1 MNDSLVNT
9 SGMLDTTKQPIK
21 DYSTLELNP
30 AANKNITV
38 AGPLA
43 DVFTMALNQAYAKKT
58 EDLEDQNADVA
69 LNEDRE
75 LNQEHQ
81 GEPNSERNNDSGY
94 GMLVTA
100 DGNLT
105 GLEAISDEKK
115 WLGLKG
121 KLKLTDD
128 EAFLLGHLKNTDGL
142 SSVSDDLRV
151 ISGIVSRCIP
161 SFEVMRTIDDSK
173 SDGDLDLDEETYV
186 ENVFDFNVTGME
198 AREFSDC
205 FIIEDPDENSQD
217 IDSILKLKKPIKRD
231 EKISLF
237 GGLIEYSLK
246 LDFTDLKHFNLKVDV
261 KENIPSE
268 YKKEVE
274 LGYTIFGNDKIQRDK
289 IDILRSS
296 NYILDKMDEY
306 RERDRI
312 MRKYETGVSSI
323 YNKLKRGDGYGGGFS
338 EETFKDIYNINK
350 TIYEAF
356 NGVVKKLMGFKTFK
370 AIMALTN
377 SSRKFTF
384 ESYTAGP
391 IPLTNEIANGGQTKP
406 AYIYTT
412 TAQDVK
418 SETIEE
424 IEDKVKEKSDAFTL
438 VIDDS
443 TPSFDNKEHVEAL
456 ESLVL
461 QHGGKVYR
469 GYFASYAACESI
481 EFGGNMVKKVL
492 KYTDE
497 DAKNLVLLFGS
508 VKDLK
513 SLNGE
518 ISSIL
523 THLKRDHTLLARYEN
538 VVKHKE
544 KGDDYYLDTL
554 INAINDYDDLIGNLR
569 IIRYNENSGEPRL
582 NHNQKDTEVSIYTY
596 AGCIEDEVYFDMA
609 SGSEDQIKFSNFHHR
624 DLNENHEKVDEI
636 TITFGVFDFVKSFKG
651 KVESLLT
658 ALNEQQ
664 TKLKSA
670 SFVKALEGVDKGEII
685 KPLFTE
691 LDKAREK
698 QVKSIEKQIGLIKH
712 LFKDIL

>member
-58 EDLEDQNADVA
+58 EDLEDQNADIA

-121 KLKLTDD
+121 KLKLSDE
-128 EAFLLGHLKNTDGL
+128 EAFLLGHLKNTDEL
-142 SSVSDDLRV
+142 SSVGDDLRV
-151 ISGIVSRCIP
+151 VSRIISGCLP

-173 SDGDLDLDEETYV
+173 SSGDLEVDEETYV
-186 ENVFDFNVTGME
+186 ENVFDFSVTGME

-205 FIIEDPDENSQD
+205 FIVEDPDENSQD

-274 LGYTIFGNDKIQRDK
+274 LGYTIFGNDKVQRDK

-296 NYILDKMDEY
+296 NYILDRMDEY

-323 YNKLKRGDGYGGGFS
+323 YNKLKRGEGYGGGFS

-469 GYFASYAACESI
+469 GYFASYTACESI
-481 EFGGNMVKKVL
+481 EFGGSKVKK
-492 KYTDE
+492 
-497 DAKNLVLLFGS
+497 F
-508 VKDLK
+508 
-513 SLNGE
+513 
-518 ISSIL
+518 
-523 THLKRDHTLLARYEN
+523 
-538 VVKHKE
+538 
-544 KGDDYYLDTL
+544 
-554 INAINDYDDLIGNLR
+554 
-569 IIRYNENSGEPRL
+569 
-582 NHNQKDTEVSIYTY
+582 
-596 AGCIEDEVYFDMA
+596 
-609 SGSEDQIKFSNFHHR
+609 
-624 DLNENHEKVDEI
+624 
-636 TITFGVFDFVKSFKG
+636 
-651 KVESLLT
+651 
-658 ALNEQQ
+658 
-664 TKLKSA
+664 
-670 SFVKALEGVDKGEII
+670 
-685 KPLFTE
+685 
-691 LDKAREK
+691 
-698 QVKSIEKQIGLIKH
+698 
-712 LFKDIL
+712 